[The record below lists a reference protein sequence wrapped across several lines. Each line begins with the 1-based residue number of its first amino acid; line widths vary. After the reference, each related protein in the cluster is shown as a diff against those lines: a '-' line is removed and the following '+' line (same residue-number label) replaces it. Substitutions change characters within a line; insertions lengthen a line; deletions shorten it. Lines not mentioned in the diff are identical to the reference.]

1 MGKAFF
7 VTKGVLRLVVT
18 VLVCM
23 TLAALGYLAMIILAW
38 SVIPPPR
45 GGQ

>member
-1 MGKAFF
+1 MGRALF

-23 TLAALGYLAMIILAW
+23 TLAALGYLVMVIFAW
-38 SVIPPPR
+38 NVMSLPHAR
-45 GGQ
+45 